1 MRGSCRGTCCGWRRW
16 TRSRRRPAAARS
28 EDKTM
33 YRKILVGY
41 DGSAAGR
48 KAFDTAL
55 ELAAKHGAELY
66 VLSVARPPEVADD
79 VETEAVI
86 ENSRQY
92 HRRMLAEL
100 KASVAA
106 RGVKT
111 HFEVAVGHPAEQIIY
126 DADRHGA
133 DLIVV
138 GHRGRSNLGRFLLG
152 SVSKQVV
159 QYAGHPVLVV
169 R

>member
-1 MRGSCRGTCCGWRRW
+1 
-16 TRSRRRPAAARS
+16 
-28 EDKTM
+28 M

-41 DGSAAGR
+41 DGSSSGR
-48 KAFDTAL
+48 KAFDAAL

-66 VLSVARPPEVADD
+66 VLSVVRPPEVGDD

-100 KASVAA
+100 KSSIAA
-106 RGVKT
+106 KGVKT
-111 HFEVAVGHPAEQIIY
+111 HFEVSVGHPAEQIIY

-133 DLIVV
+133 DLVVV
-138 GHRGRSNLGRFLLG
+138 GDRGRSKLARIVLG

-159 QYAGHPVLVV
+159 QHAGRAVLVV

>member
-1 MRGSCRGTCCGWRRW
+1 
-16 TRSRRRPAAARS
+16 
-28 EDKTM
+28 M

-48 KAFDTAL
+48 KAFDAAL
-55 ELAAKHGAELY
+55 DLAAKHGAELY
-66 VLSVARPPEVADD
+66 VLSVARPPEIADD

-86 ENSRQY
+86 ENSRKY
-92 HRRMLAEL
+92 HHRMLAEL
-100 KASVAA
+100 KTSIAA
-106 RGVKT
+106 KGVKT
-111 HFEVAVGHPAEQIIY
+111 HFEVAIGHPAEQIIY

-138 GHRGRSNLGRFLLG
+138 GHRGRSNLARFLLG
-152 SVSKQVV
+152 SVSEQVV
-159 QYAGHPVLVV
+159 KHAGHPVLVI

>member
-1 MRGSCRGTCCGWRRW
+1 
-16 TRSRRRPAAARS
+16 
-28 EDKTM
+28 M

-41 DGSAAGR
+41 DGSVAGR

-55 ELAAKHGAELY
+55 ELAAKDGAELY
-66 VLSVARPPEVADD
+66 VLSIARPPEVGDD

-100 KASVAA
+100 KAAVASKV
-106 RGVKT
+106 VKV
-111 HFEVAVGHPAEQIIY
+111 HYEVAVGHRAEQLIY
-126 DADRHGA
+126 DADRHGV

-138 GHRGRSNLGRFLLG
+138 GDRGRSKFARLLLG
-152 SVSKQVV
+152 STSKQVAEH
-159 QYAGHPVLVV
+159 AGRPVLVV

>member
-1 MRGSCRGTCCGWRRW
+1 
-16 TRSRRRPAAARS
+16 
-28 EDKTM
+28 M
-33 YRKILVGY
+33 YRKILIGY

-55 ELAAKHGAELY
+55 ELAVKHGAELY
-66 VLSVARPPEVADD
+66 VLSVARTLDVPDE

-86 ENSRQY
+86 ENSRNY
-92 HRRMLAEL
+92 HERLLAEL
-100 KASVAA
+100 RPLAAA
-106 RGVKT
+106 RAVNA
-111 HFEVAVGHPAEQIIY
+111 HFEVAVGHPAEQIIF
-126 DADRHGA
+126 DADRHGV

-138 GHRGRSNLGRFLLG
+138 GDRGRSKFARLLLG

-159 QYAGHPVLVV
+159 QYAARPVLVV

>member
-1 MRGSCRGTCCGWRRW
+1 
-16 TRSRRRPAAARS
+16 
-28 EDKTM
+28 M

-41 DGSAAGR
+41 DGSAASR
-48 KAFDTAL
+48 KAFETAL
-55 ELAAKHGAELY
+55 ELAEKDGAELY
-66 VLSVARPPEVADD
+66 VLSVARPPEVGDD

-86 ENSRQY
+86 ENSRHY

-100 KASVAA
+100 KSSVAA

-111 HFEVAVGHPAEQIIY
+111 HFEVAVGHPAEQIIF

-138 GHRGRSNLGRFLLG
+138 GHRGRSNLARFLLG

-159 QYAGHPVLVV
+159 QYADRAVLVV

>member
-1 MRGSCRGTCCGWRRW
+1 V
-16 TRSRRRPAAARS
+16 SRRRPAAGRRKDS
-28 EDKTM
+28 VE

-48 KAFDTAL
+48 KAFDAAL

-100 KASVAA
+100 KSSVAA
-106 RGVKT
+106 KGVKT

-138 GHRGRSNLGRFLLG
+138 GHRGRSNLARFLLG

>member
-1 MRGSCRGTCCGWRRW
+1 
-16 TRSRRRPAAARS
+16 
-28 EDKTM
+28 M
-33 YRKILVGY
+33 YKKILVGY

-66 VLSVARPPEVADD
+66 VLSVARVLDVGDD

-86 ENSRQY
+86 ENSRKY
-92 HRRMLAEL
+92 HHRLLDELRPLAAAKRV
-100 KASVAA
+100 KA
-106 RGVKT
+106 
-111 HFEVAVGHPAEQIIY
+111 HFEVSVGHPAEQIIY
-126 DADRHGA
+126 DADRH
-133 DLIVV
+133 DVDVIVV
-138 GHRGRSNLGRFLLG
+138 GDRGRSKFVRLLLG

-159 QYAGHPVLVV
+159 QYAGRAVLVV